1 MSQNTHKGMTGH
13 RRPVN
18 QKNGAEKRART
29 QAVLDFLRVATQKNL
44 NN

>member
-18 QKNGAEKRART
+18 QKNGAEKT
-29 QAVLDFLRVATQKNL
+29 CPYTSCS
-44 NN
+44 

>member
-18 QKNGAEKRART
+18 QKM
-29 QAVLDFLRVATQKNL
+29 VQKNAL
-44 NN
+44 THKLFLIF

>member
-18 QKNGAEKRART
+18 QKNGAEKRANT
-29 QAVLDFLRVATQKNL
+29 QAVLDFLKSRDVKDAK
-44 NN
+44 

>member
-18 QKNGAEKRART
+18 QKNGAEKRANT
-29 QAVLDFLRVATQKNL
+29 QAVLDFLKSRDDKEAK
-44 NN
+44 

>member
-18 QKNGAEKRART
+18 QKNGAEKRAKT
-29 QAVLDFLRVATQKNL
+29 QEVLNFLKSRDNKESK
-44 NN
+44 

>member
-18 QKNGAEKRART
+18 QKNGAEKRANT
-29 QAVLDFLRVATQKNL
+29 QAVLDFLKERDAKDAK
-44 NN
+44 

>member
-18 QKNGAEKRART
+18 QKNGAAKRAST
-29 QAVLDFLRVATQKNL
+29 QAVLDFLKTRENKEAK
-44 NN
+44 

>member
-18 QKNGAEKRART
+18 AANTKVRKAQTQK
-29 QAVLDFLRVATQKNL
+29 VIDFLKSLDEKASK
-44 NN
+44 

>member
-18 QKNGAEKRART
+18 QKNGAVKRAST
-29 QAVLDFLRVATQKNL
+29 QAVLDFLKTRENKEAK
-44 NN
+44 

>member
-18 QKNGAEKRART
+18 QKNGAEKRANT
-29 QAVLDFLRVATQKNL
+29 QTVLDFLKSRDAKESK
-44 NN
+44 

>member
-18 QKNGAEKRART
+18 QKNGAEKRAKT
-29 QAVLDFLRVATQKNL
+29 QAVLDFLRSRDTKESK
-44 NN
+44 